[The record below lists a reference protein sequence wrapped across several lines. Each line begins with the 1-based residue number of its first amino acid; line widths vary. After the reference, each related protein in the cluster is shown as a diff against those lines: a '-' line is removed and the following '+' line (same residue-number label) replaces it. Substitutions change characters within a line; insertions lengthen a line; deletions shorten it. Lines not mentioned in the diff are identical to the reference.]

1 MSHTGAGVLM
11 IRRVRGPLWKV
22 AENRGNRL
30 WQRGRRRLQTPGG
43 GVFLRPSAVKTLRAP
58 PSRQGPLLLSSMT
71 SQRGRQPGRP
81 ASACCHLAL
90 PPPGRVPGCRGTPK
104 RASGSVRSA
113 QIRALQQSAGDTP
126 VLKCTSQSD
135 RQGMTAS
142 LPPAAAR
149 PGWDGL
155 G

>member
-1 MSHTGAGVLM
+1 M
-11 IRRVRGPLWKV
+11 

-113 QIRALQQSAGDTP
+113 QIRALQQSAGGAGSEAGSGGRIGC
-126 VLKCTSQSD
+126 LGL
-135 RQGMTAS
+135 QGGQLQGRRVPGSGSYTVS
-142 LPPAAAR
+142 LSCRRPSVPRPLPA
-149 PGWDGL
+149 P
-155 G
+155 